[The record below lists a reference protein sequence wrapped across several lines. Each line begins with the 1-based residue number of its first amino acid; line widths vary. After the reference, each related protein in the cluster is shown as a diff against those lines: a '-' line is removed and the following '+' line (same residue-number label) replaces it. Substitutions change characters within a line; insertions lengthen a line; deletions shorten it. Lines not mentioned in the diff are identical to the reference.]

1 MKTKRVKVVYDA
13 GMYTVIDTKTNEELL
28 ETTSIVWL
36 VFAKF
41 VNRWRTQ
48 TMWWTYEVYDKN
60 GYVGTHCMFIIN
72 AIITVRMLR
81 KNGYTV
87 QYVQSKEDQQ

>member
-41 VNRWRTQ
+41 VNRWRT
-48 TMWWTYEVYDKN
+48 
-60 GYVGTHCMFIIN
+60 
-72 AIITVRMLR
+72 
-81 KNGYTV
+81 
-87 QYVQSKEDQQ
+87 